1 MSSPPAVAAE
11 LTSNRVPALRVVVS
25 VVFEMLARIV
35 DCDLGTVE
43 DVYD

>member
-11 LTSNRVPALRVVVS
+11 LTSNRIPALRVVVS
-25 VVFEMLARIV
+25 VVFEILVRIV